1 MSLARSVP
9 DVLNET
15 DLFCKC
21 AVCQCDVRHKASY
34 YAYGHRLCFKCF
46 MKVCGMDEQ
55 KEEPG
60 DTVRGIANALII
72 CICIIAGLMLA
83 GVLT

>member
-1 MSLARSVP
+1 
-9 DVLNET
+9 
-15 DLFCKC
+15 
-21 AVCQCDVRHKASY
+21 
-34 YAYGHRLCFKCF
+34 